1 MKLPRTK
8 SIKNRVLSIRC
19 GKIFGLLI
27 VLILATF
34 YLIQTT
40 EHQALAQELNMTYII
55 TPPTLSQKLNPGQNA
70 EGILRVINATDHDL
84 IFTVSVRD
92 FIVEDTIGT
101 PEFLPANT
109 LSNKYSAASWI
120 EVLPSGF
127 TIKSHQRQDLNYYI
141 HVPSNA
147 RPGGHYAA
155 VAYSPT
161 TGTGVNGTGA
171 TVNTQAGSLFY
182 ITVNGA
188 ITENSSITKFFVN
201 PFQEYGPVK
210 ILTQIKNLGDLHIT
224 PKATVSISGL
234 FYNKSKAL
242 DTHNI
247 FPEAARDFE
256 TTLGQTF
263 MIGRYKAIL
272 LGSYGVNNNMPLV
285 ATVYFWVFPWR
296 MALVIALAIVALIL
310 AALYLRK
317 RNKRGPKE
325 PKKAEKEAVVV
336 TLPAEVTI

>member
-1 MKLPRTK
+1 MKLPNLK
-8 SIKNRVLSIRC
+8 IKNLKL
-19 GKIFGLLI
+19 KI
-27 VLILATF
+27 
-34 YLIQTT
+34 
-40 EHQALAQELNMTYII
+40 ALAALFLLVTSTSVAFAQEALRTYTI
-55 TPPTLSQKLNPGQNA
+55 TPPSVNQKLNPGQNA
-70 EGILRVINATDHDL
+70 EGKLKVINDTNNDLTFTAT
-84 IFTVSVRD
+84 IKD
-92 FIVEDTIGT
+92 FVVEDTIGT
-101 PEFLPANT
+101 PVLIPNNN
-109 LSNKYSAASWI
+109 LSNKFSAASWMG
-120 EVLPSGF
+120 VTPSTF
-127 TIKSHQRQDLNYYI
+127 TVKPHQRQELNYYI
-141 HVPSNA
+141 HVPANA

-161 TGTGVNGTGA
+161 TGTGVSGTGA

-317 RNKRGPKE
+317 RNKKGPKE
-325 PKKAEKEAVVV
+325 PKKTETEPVATTPITE
-336 TLPAEVTI
+336 AEVK

>member
-8 SIKNRVLSIRC
+8 SIKNRVLSIRY

-40 EHQALAQELNMTYII
+40 KHQALAQELNMTYII

-120 EVLPSGF
+120 EVFPSGF
-127 TIKSHQRQDLNYYI
+127 TIKSHQRQELNYYI

-155 VAYSPT
+155 VTYAPN
-161 TGTGVNGTGA
+161 TGLGITGIGT
-171 TVNTQAGSLFY
+171 TVNTEAGSLFY
-182 ITVNGA
+182 ITVNGP
-188 ITENSSITKFFVN
+188 ITENSFVSKFFAN
-201 PFQEYGPVK
+201 SFQEYGPVK
-210 ILTQIKNLGDLHIT
+210 ILTQIKNLGDLHIS
-224 PKATVSISGL
+224 PKATISVSGL
-234 FYNKSKAL
+234 FYNQRKNL

-263 MIGRYKAIL
+263 MIGRYRAVLI
-272 LGSYGVNNNMPLV
+272 GSYGVNNNLPLV
-285 ATVYFWVFPWR
+285 ASVYFWVFPWR
-296 MALVIALAIVALIL
+296 ITLVIVFAIIALIL
-310 AALYLRK
+310 TVLYLRK
-317 RNKRGPKE
+317 RKKEDPKE
-325 PKKAEKEAVVV
+325 PKRS
-336 TLPAEVTI
+336 EVE